1 MAAKPSTAEI
11 AAIVDAQTLAE
22 WCGFSCD
29 VPTTPSTRGHGPAAV
44 APIEAFLTGLGLGPT
59 QHFRGLA
66 ALSPSDY
73 AAGTAAIKFAGAA
86 PSLKVRGDMA
96 LFHQTARRLCML
108 EDWPSITPPVVAPA
122 PPTAAGAKLLNQ
134 ASIQLGKVMDQKTG
148 DEITYLAPSF
158 VTAAYAE
165 YLRVMEVMP
174 SPQTDVTGE
183 QLACMEFMLG

>member
-1 MAAKPSTAEI
+1 
-11 AAIVDAQTLAE
+11 
-22 WCGFSCD
+22 
-29 VPTTPSTRGHGPAAV
+29 
-44 APIEAFLTGLGLGPT
+44 
-59 QHFRGLA
+59 
-66 ALSPSDY
+66 
-73 AAGTAAIKFAGAA
+73 
-86 PSLKVRGDMA
+86 MA

-122 PPTAAGAKLLNQ
+122 PPTASGAKLLNQ
-134 ASIQLGKVMDQKTG
+134 ASIQLGRVMDQKTG

-183 QLACMEFMLG
+183 QLACMEFMLGSDRTPYADFAVWQNMGRAAFAEIPSLG